1 MTLKSVYVETI
12 RISVYIEKIEA
23 DRQVVSVISLQ
34 VTDLNIKRIPIQL
47 VRVYYKTDVDQDVQK
62 KAQECFKEWCSEYES
77 IEESGKSSC
86 AVIFAI
92 M

>member
-62 KAQECFKEWCSEYES
+62 NAQECFKEWCKKDDS